1 MKRDGRGETYMNN
14 EELIRELES
23 ISHVLSE
30 RAISVLREALHGD
43 DPSRPAQE
51 KKITQARRAIE
62 KAIHLLR
69 STEFDD

>member
-1 MKRDGRGETYMNN
+1 MKREGRGETYMNN

-23 ISHVLSE
+23 ISQVLSE
-30 RAISVLREALHGD
+30 RAITVLREALHGD

-69 STEFDD
+69 STEIDD

>member
-1 MKRDGRGETYMNN
+1 MNN

-23 ISHVLSE
+23 ISQILSE

-62 KAIHLLR
+62 KQFISYDLQSSR
-69 STEFDD
+69 IKTY